1 MVYEVIMD
9 KNKRNADTLNEIA
22 KKSLKNDIEHM
33 MKKNDDLMNLFKS
46 SHGEMYVIDSVTK
59 EIILINKNAEN
70 LIGSEKLNHKNFLE
84 DIYKINSLNS
94 NEIMKKIQSH
104 DIKEIIEVSTCDK
117 NSKGAA
123 IFSST
128 KINFNNKHAF
138 LIGLFDITEQKEA
151 AENFRN
157 IAIKDNLTGLF
168 NRYYFDLRAQDEIAI
183 SDRYGEPLTMM
194 MLDLD
199 HFKNINDT
207 WGHPAGDEVLKKT
220 AEMLSSVIRK
230 SDYVFRVGGEEFVVL
245 MPKTDVKNAMAV
257 AEKIRKAI
265 ENTEY
270 NIEENV
276 TISIGVSQKEKSEML
291 DSWYSRTDKALYYAK
306 ESGRNCVVNF
316 EEMNDKIFAFA
327 RIEWK
332 NKWEC
337 GNIEIDKQHKKI
349 VELANTLLFMSFSNN
364 KPDKILEQLNIII
377 DHILYH
383 FNFEEQVLAQIGYD
397 NCDEHAAIHK
407 ELIEKTL
414 KLKEAYIK
422 DELKA
427 SAFFAYVLEDVVVG
441 HMLEEDTKFFK
452 LIKAGAA
459 SSK

>member
-1 MVYEVIMD
+1 MD

-46 SHGEMYVIDSVTK
+46 SHGELYVIDSVTK
-59 EIILINKNAEN
+59 EIILMNKNAEN
-70 LIGSEKLNHKNFLE
+70 LIGSEKSNHKIFL
-84 DIYKINSLNS
+84 DNIYKINSLNS
-94 NEIMKKIQSH
+94 NEVMKKIQSH
-104 DIKEIIEVSTCDK
+104 DIKEIIEVSIGDK
-117 NSKGAA
+117 NVKGAA

-128 KINFNNKHAF
+128 KINFNNKPAF

-168 NRYYFDLRAQDEIAI
+168 NRYYFDLRTQDEIAI

-230 SDYVFRVGGEEFVVL
+230 SDFVFRVGGEEFVVL
-245 MPKTDVKNAMAV
+245 MPKTEIENAMAV
-257 AEKIRKAI
+257 EEKIRKAI

-270 NIEENV
+270 NIPENV
-276 TISIGVSQKEKSEML
+276 TISIGVSQKQKSEML

-316 EEMNDKIFAFA
+316 EEMNNNIFAFA

-332 NKWEC
+332 NQWNC
-337 GNIEIDKQHKKI
+337 NNIEIDKQHKKI
-349 VELANTLLFMSFSNN
+349 VELANTLLFMAFSNN
-364 KPDKILEQLNIII
+364 KSEKILEQFNKVIE
-377 DHILYH
+377 HVVYH
-383 FNFEEQVLAQIGYD
+383 FNFEEELLGQIGYD
-397 NCDEHAAIHK
+397 NCDEHAKIHRN
-407 ELIEKTL
+407 LIEKTL

-427 SAFFAYVLEDVVVG
+427 TAFFSYVVEDVVMG
-441 HMLEEDTKFFK
+441 HMVKEDAKFFK
-452 LIKAGAA
+452 FMKTCN
-459 SSK
+459 KQQTV